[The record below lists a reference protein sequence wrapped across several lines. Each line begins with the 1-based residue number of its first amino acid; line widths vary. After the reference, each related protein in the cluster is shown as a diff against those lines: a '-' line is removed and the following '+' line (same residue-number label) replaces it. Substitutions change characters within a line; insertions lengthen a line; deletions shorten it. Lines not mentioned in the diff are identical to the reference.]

1 GPPTPSPP
9 VPAPTPPHPARPAL
23 APRAAALLPPAKTK
37 NPPNVRRPVDEVA
50 ATNCH
55 LRLRLDD
62 GSGRDIDH
70 VILATG
76 YHVDI
81 GRYAFLPRSLVS
93 RVVCVDGHPVLDEG
107 FQSSVPGLHFLGAP
121 AVHSFGPLVRFVAGT
136 DFAARTLVKS
146 IVQRHVMPTF
156 SGDRRALYRAPEG
169 RPR

>member
-1 GPPTPSPP
+1 MTNI
-9 VPAPTPPHPARPAL
+9 AL
-23 APRAAALLPPAKTK
+23 T
-37 NPPNVRRPVDEVA
+37 VGRRVTEVA
-50 ATNCH
+50 RSNGH
-55 LRLRLDD
+55 VRLRLDD
-62 GSGRDIDH
+62 ASGRDIDH
-70 VILATG
+70 VILATR

-136 DFAARTLVKS
+136 DFAARTLARS
-146 IVQRHVMPTF
+146 IVQRHIMPTF